1 MESSS
6 AVEKSSPATLHPSW
20 ERDFAIESEDAIRQF
35 ATSIGDLNP
44 VHHNDDA
51 AKARGLLGI
60 VAPGVMTLGFI
71 SAAIADEIPGVVL
84 ATLQVAFKKPL
95 YAGSLPTVRCTVVE
109 QRRRLVTADIEVRN
123 GFEVAA
129 TGSCTLILPK

>member
-1 MESSS
+1 MSSS
-6 AVEKSSPATLHPSW
+6 LVEIGAAACRPLW

-35 ATSIGDLNP
+35 ATSIGDMNP
-44 VHHNDDA
+44 VHHHDDA

-71 SAAIADEIPGVVL
+71 SAAIADEVPGVVL
-84 ATLQVAFKKPL
+84 ATIQVAFKKPL
-95 YAGSLPTVRCTVVE
+95 YAGSLPTVKCAVTD

-123 GFEVAA
+123 GFDVVA
-129 TGSCTLILPK
+129 TGNCTLILPK